1 MTVKADLRAAMRGR
15 RKQAAAA
22 LPDAAE
28 GAAGHADDML
38 DAVFVAAEGAGRQ
51 PLIVALYKAIGSE
64 LSADPLARVLAARD
78 VPLALPVA
86 VRRDAPLIFRRWT
99 PGDPLEPDASGCP
112 APLEL
117 AAEVRPDLIVTPLLA
132 FDRTGGRLGQG
143 GGYYDRT
150 FAALADIARVGL
162 AYAAQELDDLPMD
175 PHDQRLHGVLTEAGY
190 RTARI
195 SH

>member
-1 MTVKADLRAAMRGR
+1 MRGR

-22 LPDAAE
+22 LPAAAE
-28 GAAGHADDML
+28 RAAGHADDML
-38 DAVFVAAEGAGRQ
+38 DAVFAEAGDARQ
-51 PLIVALYKAIGSE
+51 TLVALYKAIGSE
-64 LSADPLARVLAARD
+64 LGADPLAQALTARD
-78 VPLALPVA
+78 VLLALPVA

-150 FAALADIARVGL
+150 FAALPDIARVGL

-175 PHDQRLHGVLTEAGY
+175 PHDQRLHGVLTETGY
-190 RTARI
+190 RAACI